1 MAASTN
7 GIGASVA
14 DAAAAALHKAPAGTV
29 SETAPVSP
37 QVSQRFD
44 PNFTQHVIDTMGPK
58 VTPRNR
64 EVFTAMFRHLHD
76 FAREI
81 ELTTD
86 EWMAGIKFAI
96 AVGQISSPTRN
107 EAHRITDIL
116 GLES

>member
-1 MAASTN
+1 MAPPTN
-7 GIGASVA
+7 GNNVA
-14 DAAAAALHKAPAGTV
+14 DAADAAMHKAPAGTV
-29 SETAPVSP
+29 SETAPAG
-37 QVSQRFD
+37 VSQRFD

-58 VTPRNR
+58 CSPRNR
-64 EVFTAMFRHLHD
+64 VVFASLLRHLHD

-86 EWMAGIKFAI
+86 EWMAGIKFAV